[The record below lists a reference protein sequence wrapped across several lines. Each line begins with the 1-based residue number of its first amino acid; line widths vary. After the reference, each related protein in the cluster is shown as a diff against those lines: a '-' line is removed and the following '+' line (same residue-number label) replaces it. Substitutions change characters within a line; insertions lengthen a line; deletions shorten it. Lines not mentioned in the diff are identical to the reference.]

1 MLSKLLGPVA
11 IVLIVLLLCWFLA
24 SRYKTPT
31 TNEAIIV
38 SGSTRKDDKGL
49 KVLTSHGGFVW
60 PILQRAVTI
69 SLRSHQTTTESDAVS
84 KDKIGLHLK
93 VVATFK
99 VGETDED
106 IRKAA
111 QRYSGQENK
120 IDTFMGETIEG
131 SMRDIVGTM
140 TVEDLLTDRQSF
152 SDKMRNVILDSI
164 ESQGLKLD
172 NLQIQDISDDNDY
185 ISNLGKPQEAAVK
198 QAAVIAEQKAEQESK
213 NAEIA
218 KEKSIAL
225 ANKELSI
232 QQAAIDEETNK
243 RKAEA
248 EAAGPIAK
256 AEQEKK
262 IADAQR
268 EVEEANVAV
277 TQAKLKSDVNA
288 KADADKYKVETDAEA
303 QADVT
308 EKNARAEAEAIKA
321 RGNADAEAKKSIG
334 LAEAEA
340 MEKKAEAY
348 KKYSS
353 AALQSAIIEQLP
365 EIAKA
370 ISEPLR
376 GAKFTSIGADANDQ
390 TTGVMANLAAK
401 VPEFINTLTGV
412 DMAKSFRSLA
422 GQGYTQPTLDETQDE
437 KGIQDLK
444 EDKSAGHASE
454 NKG

>member
-1 MLSKLLGPVA
+1 MV
-11 IVLIVLLLCWFLA
+11 IILLLLWFIA
-24 SRYKTPT
+24 TRYKTPA
-31 TNEAIIV
+31 TNEAIVV
-38 SGSTRKDDKGL
+38 SGSTKKDDRGL
-49 KVLTSHGGFVW
+49 KVLTSKGGFVW
-60 PILQRAVTI
+60 PILQRAVSI
-69 SLRSHQTTTESDAVS
+69 SLKSHQTTTESEAIS
-84 KDKIGLHLK
+84 QDKIKLHLK

-111 QRYSGQENK
+111 QRFSGQENK
-120 IDTFMGETIEG
+120 IDMFMSETIEG
-131 SMRDIVGTM
+131 SMRAIVGTM
-140 TVEDLLTDRQSF
+140 SVEDLLTNRQNF
-152 SDKMRNVILDSI
+152 SKEMRDEILESI

-172 NLQIQDISDDNDY
+172 TLQIQDISDDNDY
-185 ISNLGKPQEAAVK
+185 IINLGKPQEAAVK

-225 ANKELSI
+225 ANKDLSI
-232 QQAAIDEETNK
+232 QQATIDEEINK

-303 QADVT
+303 QANVI
-308 EKNARAEAEAIKA
+308 EKKAKAEAESIKVH
-321 RGNADAEAKKSIG
+321 GNADADAKRAIG
-334 LAEAEA
+334 LAEAQA

-376 GAKFTSIGADANDQ
+376 DAKFTSIGADANDQ
-390 TTGVMANLAAK
+390 TTGVMANLVAK

-412 DMAKSFRSLA
+412 DMAKSFRELA
-422 GQGYTQPTLDETQDE
+422 GQGYTQPTLDEAHDE
-437 KGIQDLK
+437 TNP
-444 EDKSAGHASE
+444 EE
-454 NKG
+454 NKSEEQAPEEK

>member
-1 MLSKLLGPVA
+1 M
-11 IVLIVLLLCWFLA
+11 LIVLLLCWFLA

-225 ANKELSI
+225 ANKDLSI

-308 EKNARAEAEAIKA
+308 EKKARAEAEAIKA

-412 DMAKSFRSLA
+412 DMAKSFRELA
-422 GQGYTQPTLDETQDE
+422 GQGYTQPTLDEAHNETNPE
-437 KGIQDLK
+437 ENKSEEHAP
-444 EDKSAGHASE
+444 EDKQ
-454 NKG
+454 